1 MLTSKSPLENWIDL
15 PIGITYIQK
24 LQEDIETNADSIFI
38 VLTAMHLENLDSSP
52 VLLSVLYMCK
62 SHN

>member
-1 MLTSKSPLENWIDL
+1 MLTSKSPLENWTDL

-24 LQEDIETNADSIFI
+24 LQEDIETNADSISI
-38 VLTAMHLENLDSSP
+38 VHTAMLLENIDWSP
-52 VLLSVLYMCK
+52 VLLSVLYICK